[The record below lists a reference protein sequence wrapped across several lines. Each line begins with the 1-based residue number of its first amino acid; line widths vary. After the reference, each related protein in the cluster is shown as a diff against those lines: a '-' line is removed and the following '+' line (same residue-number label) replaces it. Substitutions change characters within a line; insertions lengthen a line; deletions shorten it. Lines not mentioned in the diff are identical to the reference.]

1 MRLELDENVPSRAI
15 EVFAQHGH
23 DVDTTVREEGF
34 AGRSDGE
41 IWEAAKADGRLLVT
55 QDLDFSDIRRYRPG
69 THPGLLI
76 VRLREPGAN
85 ELVRQ
90 LGAVAGDLSTWAGCF
105 VVLTDHKIRV
115 KRP

>member
-1 MRLELDENVPSRAI
+1 VRIKLDENVPSRAI
-15 EVFAQHGH
+15 EVFAHHGH
-23 DVDTTVREEGF
+23 DVDTVREEGL
-34 AGRSDGE
+34 AGCSDGE

-69 THPGLLI
+69 THPGLLL
-76 VRLREPGAN
+76 VRLREPGAT
-85 ELVRQ
+85 ELVRK